1 MRKEVVILTVEDDDG
16 HFWLVKRSLQRE
28 GVPNKIVRFADG
40 QGVLDFLFRSGSGEQ
55 RAENTAYLMLLD
67 IRMPK
72 VDGIEV
78 LRRTKDD
85 ENLRK
90 IPVVILTTTDDQG
103 EIDISHKL
111 GCSMYLVK
119 PIEYDDFVD
128 MIRKLARF
136 LAIVEVAEVA

>member
-16 HFWLVKRSLQRE
+16 HFWLIKRNLQRE
-28 GVPNKIVRFADG
+28 GVPNKVVRFADG
-40 QGVLDFLFRSGSGEQ
+40 QEVLDYLFCLGDGDH
-55 RAENTAYLMLLD
+55 RAGDTAYLMLLD

-78 LRRTKDD
+78 LRQMHDD

-90 IPVVILTTTDDQG
+90 IPVVMLTTADDLD
-103 EIDISHKL
+103 EIDKCHEL
-111 GCSMYLVK
+111 GSSLYIVK

-128 MIRKLARF
+128 TIRKLARF
-136 LAIVEVAEVA
+136 LAIVQVPEIA